1 MQQWIKDLHEK
12 AEQGDSVSQLS
23 LSEEYVTGKYVPKNY
38 SIAAQWFVKSWE
50 EDYELAMEMLSDDSE
65 YGYELFFLGVEED
78 DLKAFRDEARKA
90 IEDAKKAGKKEL
102 NLSDIALEDINTLL
116 KAEKW
121 DEAIEACKQEI
132 SNGNDV
138 AGVRYILATAYKG
151 KEDFENAL
159 IQCEEAAD
167 RVNGNDKQICELR
180 AEIYEQK
187 GDYENAR
194 REYVSARSLTEDRTE
209 SRELQKAIEKVDNLY
224 IQSFDQIPYQK
235 RKLILPV
242 EEIGD
247 LSQRKLQVFDVHR
260 MPSHIAF
267 PVGHPVSNQLYVG
280 HPYVTSKYIPFDN
293 YDLEL
298 AEDKVREFCHLMQCM
313 GATEITIE
321 SIRGSSKDEQSK
333 HSASGRS
340 HTNVNVGAKKAFI
353 AEGSVEVDT
362 KRGYSGE
369 SESSLLDSLQQR
381 LALEQRYQPTALPYV
396 PADLVWYH
404 HEPSWQ
410 RLVQQRMQGSLLE
423 HREKMETSKNRAVQQ
438 NEVSQIQNELN
449 VAVNA
454 SFKLLSGSVKVG
466 TSSEENKASEIRL
479 ELKENVELTIYVRF
493 APLASLQGGTVVEID
508 TAEAVS
514 LPCAETYS
522 EAEKEYMED
531 LQHCLEEG
539 SEVSEKERRMLN
551 RLRDRLG
558 ISEARAME
566 IENSLLVPPFDE
578 NEMEYV
584 EELKH
589 CFEEDSEVSEKEKR
603 MLSRLRDKLGISE
616 ERAGEIE
623 LRVIGR
629 RL

>member
-1 MQQWIKDLHEK
+1 LYTQLLCVANIDKDNDVKYYL
-12 AEQGDSVSQLS
+12 ALA
-23 LSEEYVTGKYVPKNY
+23 YIGKENY
-38 SIAAQWFVKSWE
+38 DAAISICKTE
-50 EDYELAMEMLSDDSE
+50 
-65 YGYELFFLGVEED
+65 
-78 DLKAFRDEARKA
+78 
-90 IEDAKKAGKKEL
+90 
-102 NLSDIALEDINTLL
+102 IN
-116 KAEKW
+116 K
-121 DEAIEACKQEI
+121 
-132 SNGNDV
+132 GNDTAEIRFVLAV
-138 AGVRYILATAYKG
+138 AYAG

-159 IQCEEAAD
+159 IQCEEAVD
-167 RVNGNDKQICELR
+167 RVNKNSLIKVQNIYKVK
-180 AEIYEQK
+180 AEIYDKK
-187 GDYENAR
+187 GDYDNAR
-194 REYVSARSLTEDRTE
+194 RDYVLVRSMTTDRTE
-209 SRELQKAIEKVDNLY
+209 SKELQEAIEKVDNLY

-260 MPSHIAF
+260 MPSHIVF

-321 SIRGSSKDEQSK
+321 SIRGNSKDEYAK
-333 HSASGRS
+333 HSASGGNT
-340 HTNVNVGAKKAFI
+340 TNIQVGAKKAFI
-353 AEGSVEVDT
+353 AEGSVGVNT
-362 KRGYSGE
+362 RRNYSGE
-369 SESSLLDSLQQR
+369 NESSLLDSLQQR
-381 LALEQRYQPTALPYV
+381 LALEQRYQPTTLPYV

-454 SFKLLSGSVKVG
+454 SFKLISGSVNYG
-466 TSSEENKASEIRL
+466 STNEENKASEIKL
-479 ELKENVELTIYVRF
+479 ELNESVELTIYVRF
-493 APLASLQGGTVVEID
+493 APLASLQGGAVIEID
-508 TAEAVS
+508 TVEAVS
-514 LPCAETYS
+514 LPSADTCS
-522 EAEKEYMED
+522 EAEMEYMEE

-539 SEVSEKERRMLN
+539 SEISEKERRMLN
-551 RLRDRLG
+551 RLRDKLG

-566 IENSLLVPPFDE
+566 IENSLSAPQFDE

-584 EELKH
+584 EELQF
-589 CFEEDSEVSEKEKR
+589 CLEDDGIISEDERR
-603 MLSRLRDKLGISE
+603 MLNRLRNKLGISE
-616 ERAGEIE
+616 ERAREIE
-623 LRVIGR
+623 LKVVGR
-629 RL
+629 GL